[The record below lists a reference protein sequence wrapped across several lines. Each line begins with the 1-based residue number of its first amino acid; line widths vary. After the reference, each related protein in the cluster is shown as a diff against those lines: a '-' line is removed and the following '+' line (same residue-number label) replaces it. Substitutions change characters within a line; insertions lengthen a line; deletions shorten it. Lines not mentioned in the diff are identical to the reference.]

1 MRKLTTPQKIFN
13 IFNSLLMILLVV
25 ITLYPLWFVMVASF
39 SDNTAVIK
47 SGGFM
52 LWFKNFTPAAYK
64 EVLKFS
70 SVWKGYRNT
79 IFVVLVGTTLNIIM
93 TAIGGYFLSRKNVLL
108 QKYFAIAVVITM
120 YFQGGMIPRYFVVKN
135 LGLYNSL
142 FSIIFPVLVST
153 YNMIIMRAAFA
164 AVPDSLEESAKIDG
178 ARHFT
183 ILFKIMFPLCMPTI
197 AVLILY
203 YAVGHWNG
211 WFEAMLYLKDRDK
224 FPLQLVLREI
234 VLNNSGQENNMVG
247 SMDKKEIGETIQ
259 YAVIVV
265 ATMPILCVYPF
276 LQRYFEKGVMIGAV
290 KG

>member
-1 MRKLTTPQKIFN
+1 MAV
-13 IFNSLLMILLVV
+13 LVL
-25 ITLYPLWFVMVASF
+25 ITLYPLWFVIVASF

-47 SGGFM
+47 SGGNM
-52 LWFKNFTPAAYK
+52 LWFKQFTPIAYK

-70 SVWKGYRNT
+70 SVWRGYRNT
-79 IFVVLVGTTLNIIM
+79 IFVVTVGTTLNIIM
-93 TAIGGYFLSRKNVLL
+93 TAIGGYFLSRKNVMF
-108 QKYFAIAVVITM
+108 QKFFAVAVVITM

-135 LGLYNSL
+135 LGLYNNI
-142 FSIIFPVLVST
+142 FSIIIPVLVST

-211 WFEAMLYLKDRDK
+211 WFEAMIYLKDRDK

-234 VLNNSGQENNMVG
+234 VLNNSAQENNMTG
-247 SMDKKEIGETIQ
+247 GMDKKEIGETIQ